1 MTKDIE
7 MPSNKIDYKYKYMK
21 YKMLYLKLI
30 KQMNMNKDTSYFN
43 NMKGGFN
50 TIHLINKIQVGP
62 DNNIIATHNDSTYK
76 FICYKLSEKLYI
88 NNINDFQIFYN
99 SFTNYTLMKN
109 RRCKDIYEIIR
120 NKKIKTRVDCIYEYP
135 GIVINEKEY
144 LFYFEN
150 INFLNKKIMFE
161 DQKDFDRFFLNV
173 KKLFNYPPK

>member
-30 KQMNMNKDTSYFN
+30 KQMNKDTSYFN

-50 TIHLINKIQVGP
+50 TIHLIDKIQVGP
-62 DNNIIATHNDSTYK
+62 NDKIIAIHNNSTYK
-76 FICYKLSEKLYI
+76 FICYKSSENLYI
-88 NNINDFQIFYN
+88 DNINDFKNFYK
-99 SFTNYTLMKN
+99 SFNKYNLIKN

-120 NKKIKTRVDCIYEYP
+120 NKKKKIRVDCIYEYP

-144 LFYFEN
+144 LFYFES
-150 INFLNKKIMFE
+150 IDTLTKIMFE
-161 DQKDFDRFFLNV
+161 DQKDFTSFFKNV
-173 KKLFNYPPK
+173 KKLFNNPPK